1 MLQARVTARA
11 FPSLSAIGME
21 CQLYQS
27 TGLDGENSGAKEQ
40 GYGSK
45 RDFADVPSVGER
57 VLKTPDRI
65 PMIQLSPNSTRL
77 QAKALSHHVVRAN
90 NSELS
95 NPARSTYSVGGST
108 TYRGPPTA
116 PNLRRPAT
124 GSGSMTARGN

>member
-1 MLQARVTARA
+1 
-11 FPSLSAIGME
+11 ME
-21 CQLYQS
+21 CQLCQS
-27 TGLDGENSGAKEQ
+27 TGLDGENSGTKQQ
-40 GYGSK
+40 GYGAK
-45 RDFADVPSVGER
+45 RNFADVQSAGER

-77 QAKALSHHVVRAN
+77 QAKALSHHVGRAN

-95 NPARSTYSVGGST
+95 NAALSTYSLGGST

-116 PNLRRPAT
+116 PNLRRPAS